1 VAQAS
6 VLSQMPPRG
15 RLALIDSAALQLS
28 LRKTRS
34 TNEIQLLDRQKLIH
48 DYSSQVSIGG
58 LPGAIRQLQA
68 IARVALR
75 GLRPLIEAIE
85 NG

>member
-1 VAQAS
+1 VGDIIKYAANVAGGVHQATPS
-6 VLSQMPPRG
+6 ERPTLMHMY
-15 RLALIDSAALQLS
+15 AA
-28 LRKTRS
+28 
-34 TNEIQLLDRQKLIH
+34 
-48 DYSSQVSIGG
+48 QVSMGG

-75 GLRPLIEAIE
+75 GLRPLIEAVE

>member
-1 VAQAS
+1 
-6 VLSQMPPRG
+6 L
-15 RLALIDSAALQLS
+15 
-28 LRKTRS
+28 S